1 MFPKVRDYQEVHGA
15 LRELDR
21 RLFEVKSAGVQ
32 KTDAGA
38 YALFAV
44 TIPARKRPSLG
55 PIYLSG
61 GIHGDEPAGVWA
73 ALEFFQ
79 RFPDLPAVYQRFNYM
94 VLPCINPYGF
104 EHNSRQ
110 NHDRVDLN
118 RQFRNPDPPEEV
130 LFVQSAV
137 GGTKY
142 RIAME
147 FHEDIDTPAFYLYEL
162 VQSEEPSWGR
172 KIIDRIRLQTE
183 VNDQEQ
189 IEGMPADH
197 GLIARENAGR
207 VITEVMAERADWPQA
222 FFHFANGTGHCYT
235 TETPV
240 HLAPPQRT
248 AIHLAALDAAIDCLW
263 EQLNRPKP

>member
-1 MFPKVRDYQEVHGA
+1 MFPKVRDYQDVHGA

-21 RLFEVKSAGVQ
+21 RLFEVTAAGLQ
-32 KTDAGA
+32 KTNPTA
-38 YALFAV
+38 YPVFVVSIA
-44 TIPARKRPSLG
+44 ARKRPSLG

-79 RFPDLPAVYQRFNYM
+79 RFPDLPPYYHRFNYT

-104 EHNSRQ
+104 EHNTRA
-110 NHDRVDLN
+110 NHDAIDLN
-118 RQFRNPDPPEEV
+118 RQFRNADPPEEV
-130 LFVQSAV
+130 RIVKNAA
-137 GGTKY
+137 GNTKY

-162 VQSEEPSWGR
+162 AQPGEPPWGR
-172 KIIDRIRLQTE
+172 KIVDRIRLQTE
-183 VNDQEQ
+183 VNDQEV

-197 GLIARENAGR
+197 GLIARESAGR
-207 VITEVMAERADWPQA
+207 LTEDVMTERPDWPQA
-222 FFHFANGTGHCYT
+222 FFHYSNGSRHCYT

-240 HLAPPQRT
+240 HLAPPQRA
-248 AIHLAALDAAIDCLW
+248 AIHLTALDAAVDCLW
-263 EQLNRPKP
+263 EQLNPPKP